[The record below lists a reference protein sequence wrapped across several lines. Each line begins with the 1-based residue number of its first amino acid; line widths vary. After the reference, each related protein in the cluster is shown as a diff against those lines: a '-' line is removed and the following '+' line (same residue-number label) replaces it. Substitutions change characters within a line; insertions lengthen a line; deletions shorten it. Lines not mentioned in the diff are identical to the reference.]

1 MARAGL
7 RGGERGGAAAGDGGA
22 ARGMVMPPRAEDVER
37 MRTDPRAGDAVVLRS
52 GEQVLV
58 NWVRRDISPDP
69 GQPLLNISVLAQ
81 GGYLDPRHRLLL
93 LKDWQA
99 QEWWEQVCATGE
111 ADHE

>member
-1 MARAGL
+1 
-7 RGGERGGAAAGDGGA
+7 
-22 ARGMVMPPRAEDVER
+22 MVMPQRAEVVER
-37 MRTDPRAGDAVVLRS
+37 MRKDPRAGDAVVLRS
-52 GEQVLV
+52 GEQVVV

-81 GGYLDPRHRLLL
+81 GRYLEPRHRLVL

-111 ADHE
+111 ADHEW